1 MKITTVLFDL
11 DGTLLPMDQDTF
23 IKAYFGGLVRKLAPH
38 GYDKDALIGAIWS
51 GTKAM
56 VANDG
61 QDTNE
66 KAFWDV
72 FCKAFGEEA
81 LQDIPLFD
89 EFYAN
94 DFCHVRESCGFSP
107 KARET
112 INRCKERG
120 FRVALATNP
129 LFPSTATEQRI
140 AWSGLSHND
149 FELFTTYENSHFCK
163 PNLNYYKEVME
174 KLGVCP
180 EECLMVGND
189 VSEDM
194 IASSLGAKV
203 FLLTNCLINK
213 ENKDI
218 SDYPNGDFENLLM
231 YIDSLNS

>member
-1 MKITTVLFDL
+1 MKISTILFDL
-11 DGTLLPMDQDTF
+11 DGTLLPMYQETF
-23 IKAYFGGLVRKLAPH
+23 IKGYFGGLVRKLNPH

-56 VANDG
+56 VLNDG
-61 QDTNE
+61 HETNE
-66 KAFWDV
+66 KAFWNV
-72 FCKAFGEEA
+72 FCKTFGEEA
-81 LQDIPLFD
+81 LNDIPLFD

-94 DFCHVRESCGFSP
+94 DFCRVRDYCGFSP
-107 KARET
+107 EALET
-112 INRCKERG
+112 VKKCKSLG
-120 FRVALATNP
+120 FRVALATKP

-140 AWSGLSHND
+140 AWAGLSPLD

-174 KLGVCP
+174 KLNVSP

-194 IASSLGAKV
+194 IASELGAKV

-218 SDYPNGDFENLLM
+218 SAYPNGDFEDLWK
-231 YIDSLNS
+231 YIDSIKS